1 MEEFN
6 ELVKSLAIVKAKQ
19 KELSEK
25 EIFYK
30 ELLVKALKEAGLE
43 KEDTEYGCV
52 RIQRRSEK
60 DYGEE
65 VSQQEASLK
74 EIKKLKDDIGDFNI
88 VSTKESLVYNLPK
101 DLF

>member
-1 MEEFN
+1 MEELN
-6 ELVKSLAIVKAKQ
+6 ELIKKLSEVKAQQ
-19 KELSEK
+19 KALAEK
-25 EIFYK
+25 ETFYK
-30 ELLVKALKEAGLE
+30 ELLMKALKEVGLE
-43 KEDTEYGCV
+43 KEDSDYGSI

-74 EIKKLKDDIGDFNI
+74 QLKKLKDDIGDFTI
-88 VSTKESLVYNLPK
+88 VSTKESLVYNPPK